1 MEDNKEPEGGD
12 GVAKLSK
19 GQLKKLKE
27 KQKKEAAAKAAAE
40 AAGTGG
46 GD

>member
-1 MEDNKEPEGGD
+1 MDTS
-12 GVAKLSK
+12 KLTK

-40 AAGTGG
+40 GG
-46 GD
+46 VRWDRLLIGPEPV